1 MHGVEF
7 VEIAHSE
14 LVKYG
19 LGLVFYELLE
29 VLLRVLSLL
38 NFSLEDLF
46 QLMYF
51 VQCLCVALLMFHPLL
66 VGFLLDLLLDSDV
79 AILEPPHSR
88 LQLHTTLLSL
98 CQTGLLHNLIL
109 RPQRDITFQVFIN
122 LLEVGCFTLSLL
134 HH

>member
-19 LGLVFYELLE
+19 LRLVFNELLE
-29 VLLRVLSLL
+29 VLFRVLPLF

-51 VQCLCVALLMFHPLL
+51 VQCLCVAFLMFHPLL

-79 AILEPPHSR
+79 AILESPDSR
-88 LQLHTTLLSL
+88 LKLHTALLSL

-134 HH
+134 RH